1 MIVRYVPQVEENT
14 CEVIRLTEKGN
25 LNGKIACRKRG
36 ELGNR
41 LPDVSPQDLVIWVK
55 LNCLKSS
62 GKLETIPPLTQRL
75 RSSPSSSIL
84 YRLRVAK
91 SPCRERWS
99 VRPIKPRKDTLSHLN
114 VIHDCTAGSP
124 VGREPYGDGNSI
136 VVGGVTS
143 TQGDRESRSQGEGS

>member
-1 MIVRYVPQVEENT
+1 MIVRDVPQVEEST

-25 LNGKIACRKRG
+25 LNGKIARRKRG

-75 RSSPSSSIL
+75 RSSSGSNIS

-91 SPCRERWS
+91 SSCRERWS
-99 VRPIKPRKDTLSHLN
+99 VRPIKPRKDILSHLN

-124 VGREPYGDGNSI
+124 TGREPYGDGNSI

-143 TQGDRESRSQGEGS
+143 TQGGRESRPQGKGS